1 MNFYGAAG
9 ILPSRTL
16 NRVAVNGFLLL
27 LTLSL
32 PLKGGLG
39 KTGSLKVGQ

>member
-1 MNFYGAAG
+1 MALLAFCRHGDQR
-9 ILPSRTL
+9 ILNS
-16 NRVAVNGFLLL
+16 VAVNGFLLL